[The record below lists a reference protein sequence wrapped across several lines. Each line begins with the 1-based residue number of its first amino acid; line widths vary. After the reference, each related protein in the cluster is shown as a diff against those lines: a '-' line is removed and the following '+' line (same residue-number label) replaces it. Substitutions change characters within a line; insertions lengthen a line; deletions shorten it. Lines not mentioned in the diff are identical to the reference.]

1 MIDDLKTFC
10 LLTLCS
16 AIFIGPI
23 FIYGKYDILVKI
35 SKDFVI
41 TTFKNLKRAL
51 VMIVNDFKSTYH
63 LILYYNSLI

>member
-16 AIFIGPI
+16 AIF
-23 FIYGKYDILVKI
+23 GKYDILVKI
-35 SKDFVI
+35 FKDFVI
-41 TTFKNLKRAL
+41 TTYKNLKRAL